1 MMCLARLWTWLLV
14 PCCTVSSAGAAE
26 FVGALSASRPPERY
40 VVLRRADVEAVIVD
54 NSAVDDGVLPGHR
67 AGYSGLAALRHAR
80 RRENLFVPAYAGL
93 NFEHCHD
100 GTNQPREILF
110 EPRHAPMHLRRVGE
124 YAVELHQPP
133 TPRYRLES
141 RLRYEILPDGAIEMR
156 LECVPRARTFR
167 YGYIGLFFAS
177 YIHRPESLD
186 IHFLGCPEGQCDAQP
201 DWVRGVTPL
210 HGTLATHRGT
220 GDRRTFRHDPDFPLT
235 LVFGFSK
242 HRFVEPWYFGVS
254 HGMAL
259 VMVFRERDAVWLTQS
274 PSGGGPGNPA
284 WDFQWFIP
292 DYEVGRRYVFVMRAI
307 YVPFES
313 PEQIRRIVAPH
324 RAELDGRADGS
335 DGRR

>member
-1 MMCLARLWTWLLV
+1 MCMARLLTCLLV
-14 PCCTVSSAGAAE
+14 PCWAVLPVGAAE
-26 FVGALSASRPPERY
+26 RLGALAASGPAERY
-40 VVLRRADVEAVIVD
+40 VVLNRGDVEAVIVD
-54 NSAVDDGVLPGHR
+54 NSAVDDGVLVGHK
-67 AGYSGLAALRHAR
+67 AGYSGLAVLRHAR

-124 YAVELHQPP
+124 YAVELHQLP
-133 TPRYRLES
+133 TPHYRLES
-141 RLRYEILPDGAIEMR
+141 RLRYELLPDGAIEMR
-156 LECVPRARTFR
+156 LECVPVARTFR

-177 YIHRPESLD
+177 YIQRPESLD
-186 IHFLGCPEGQCDAQP
+186 IHFLGRPENQSDARP
-201 DWVRGVTPL
+201 DWVRAVTPS
-210 HGTLATHRGT
+210 HGTLATHRGA
-220 GDRRTFRHDPDFPLT
+220 GDRRTFPCDPDFPLA

-259 VMVFRERDAVWLTQS
+259 AMVFRERDAVWLTQS

-292 DYEVGRRYVFVMRAI
+292 DYEVGRRYAFVMRAI

-324 RAELDGRADGS
+324 RAELDARPD
-335 DGRR
+335 DPERWP